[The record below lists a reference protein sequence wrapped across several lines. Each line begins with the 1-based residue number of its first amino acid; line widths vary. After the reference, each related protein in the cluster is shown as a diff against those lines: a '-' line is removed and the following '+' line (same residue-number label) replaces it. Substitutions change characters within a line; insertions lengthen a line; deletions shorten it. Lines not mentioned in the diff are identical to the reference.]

1 MASEIASEIA
11 SAAARGGARVGSVWR
26 DAACSVRGTRRW
38 CEGDCA
44 WWTVDGG
51 VRGVSPLDRLTS
63 EIDSASAREEDM
75 PARCH
80 GCTLHVGAHTELG
93 RAPPR
98 AGPAWLFVYI
108 SFSAGAAKSRH
119 LKKDENRE
127 RDHNA
132 TLCGHFRR
140 LSRPPR
146 ARPTVAEKASP
157 SPSPA
162 EAHAQSARDAPGAVG
177 GSVGHRRRWPSK
189 VRLVESLMLTARS
202 GTARPRRAHC
212 GSSCP

>member
-1 MASEIASEIA
+1 MARCGVQC
-11 SAAARGGARVGSVWR
+11 ARNGDG
-26 DAACSVRGTRRW
+26 VRA
-38 CEGDCA
+38 EGDCA

-51 VRGVSPLDRLTS
+51 VRGVSPLDLTS
-63 EIDSASAREEDM
+63 ERQGQRERGGYM

-80 GCTLHVGAHTELG
+80 GCTLHTEGAPLRLLLARPCTFRSRRG
-93 RAPPR
+93 RCKM
-98 AGPAWLFVYI
+98 
-108 SFSAGAAKSRH
+108 STS
-119 LKKDENRE
+119 KKGRE
-127 RDHNA
+127 KRDHNA

-140 LSRPPR
+140 LSRPR

-157 SPSPA
+157 SPSKS

-177 GSVGHRRRWPSK
+177 GSVGHRRWPSK